1 MTFELKKVFVIPK
14 ISKLS
19 NNEITVLQ
27 SNCVLMK
34 FEMKTTLTTIS
45 KDAIYHVSG
54 TNQRQYSDKK
64 NTVLKNTYYDSI
76 TDINRF
82 VESQNHCH
90 SASGGQKKV
99 QAK

>member
-1 MTFELKKVFVIPK
+1 
-14 ISKLS
+14 
-19 NNEITVLQ
+19 
-27 SNCVLMK
+27 MK

-82 VESQNHCH
+82 VEKPKPLSLCLRR
-90 SASGGQKKV
+90 SEKSTSKMIAYRK
-99 QAK
+99 